1 MRARQKIR
9 KEEVMQKKTGTQ
21 IRSILFV
28 ILACL
33 LCVGSSQAQDYP
45 KGPVQLVVPYSPG
58 GLTDI
63 FWRSISDSL
72 ANNIKGTIV
81 IVNKPGGGGVV
92 GTSFVVNSKPDGYT
106 LVNISPEAV
115 SIAPAF
121 TPDIPYN
128 SEKDITYI
136 AKASVVGFG
145 FAVRNESP
153 FKTLEDLVAFA
164 KANPRKLKTAGMGIV
179 GTPHMILG
187 VFNRDANV
195 EITYVPFDGGG
206 EVTTNLLGGHTDFAV
221 ASLPPIKS
229 HVLSGKIRL
238 LAVCS
243 PKRLPSLPEIPTL
256 AEKGYQKSSFATD
269 LGLGGPKGLAPA
281 IVSTWE
287 EALEKTLKDP
297 KVIAI
302 IEKIEGVVIDFKSGE
317 DYKKKLMA
325 DYAMFREIVP
335 TLPVKK

>member
-1 MRARQKIR
+1 MK
-9 KEEVMQKKTGTQ
+9 KKTA
-21 IRSILFV
+21 ILISFILPV
-28 ILACL
+28 IGVCFLWI
-33 LCVGSSQAQDYP
+33 GSPQAQDYP
-45 KGPVQLVVPYSPG
+45 ASPVQIVIPYSPG

-72 ANNIKGTIV
+72 ASNIKGTLA

-92 GTSFVVNSKPDGYT
+92 GTSSVVNSKPDGYT

-121 TPDIPYN
+121 TPNMPYDP
-128 SEKDITYI
+128 EKDISYI
-136 AKASVVGFG
+136 GKTCVVGFG

-164 KANPRKLKTAGMGIV
+164 KANPKKLKTAGMGIV
-179 GTPHMILG
+179 GTPHMIIG
-187 VFNRDANV
+187 VFNRDAKV
-195 EITYVPFDGGG
+195 DITYIPFDGGG
-206 EVTTNLLGGHTDFAV
+206 EVTTNLLGGHVDFAV

-243 PKRLPSLPEIPTL
+243 PKRLPSFPDIPTL
-256 AEKGYQKSSFATD
+256 AEKGYKKSSFATA
-269 LGLGGPKGLAPA
+269 LGLGGPKGLPLSIISKWEGA
-281 IVSTWE
+281 I
-287 EALEKTLKDP
+287 EKTLKDP

-302 IEKIEGVVIDFKSGE
+302 AEKIEGVAIDFKTGE
-317 DYKKKLMA
+317 DYKKELMA
-325 DYAMFREIVP
+325 DLAMFKEIVP
-335 TLPVKK
+335 TMPVKK